1 MLVMTQNRLS
11 IVIINTIKIWIVTG
25 ITRAGHSR
33 FTTLYQP
40 FHQSFNQRAA
50 TGSRTNDNYQ
60 NEYFI
65 MQYPYKPR
73 KRL

>member
-1 MLVMTQNRLS
+1 MRILSNTTYAIAQNRIHNYIS
-11 IVIINTIKIWIVTG
+11 TA
-25 ITRAGHSR
+25 ITQ
-33 FTTLYQP
+33 LYQSS
-40 FHQSFNQRAA
+40 HQSFNQRAA